1 MNVGAIDLNEVS
13 PLFRWKKT
21 DLFQSSLA
29 QTVFWGHNPLTAVLF
44 GKLLRTDT
52 DDRFVFFVFGLN

>member
-1 MNVGAIDLNEVS
+1 MRSAPFFVG
-13 PLFRWKKT
+13 KKT